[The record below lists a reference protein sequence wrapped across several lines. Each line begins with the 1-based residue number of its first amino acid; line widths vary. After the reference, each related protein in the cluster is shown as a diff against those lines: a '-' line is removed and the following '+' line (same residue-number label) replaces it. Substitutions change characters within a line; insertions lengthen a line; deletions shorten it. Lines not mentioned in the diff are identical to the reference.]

1 LELKGRLIPNGR
13 LMVNCGGIEESD
25 AINERISTKSVDN
38 AWVENPTIKVL
49 CEAFPG
55 QVWHLLY

>member
-1 LELKGRLIPNGR
+1 
-13 LMVNCGGIEESD
+13 MVNCGGIEESD
-25 AINERISTKSVDN
+25 AINERISTQSVDN